1 MTAYQFRIRL
11 DREPTEAEI
20 DALGAVCDD
29 AGLSYGNGMGEL
41 DFDRDAPSFADAI
54 FSAIADVEGGT
65 DLRVAEVEADPL
77 VSVLDIAERTG
88 RSREAV
94 RQAITG
100 LRARRFPPP
109 VNGQGARHRLWRWSE
124 VAAFYGVDDDST
136 RQATLV
142 ADAANGWLALRRSA
156 PGLAPSA
163 AAVAEAVRAA

>member
-1 MTAYQFRIRL
+1 MTTYQFRIQL
-11 DREPTEAEI
+11 DREPDEAEV
-20 DALGAVCDD
+20 DALGDVCDD
-29 AGLSYGNGMGEL
+29 AGLSYGNGTAEL

-54 FSAIADVEGGT
+54 FSAIAAVEGAT
-65 DLRVAEVEADPL
+65 RLRVSAVDADPL

-100 LRARRFPPP
+100 LRTQPFPPP

-124 VAAFYGVDDDST
+124 VAAFYGIDDDST
-136 RQATLV
+136 RQAAVV

-163 AAVAEAVRAA
+163 DAVADAVRAA

>member
-1 MTAYQFRIRL
+1 MTTYQFRIQL
-11 DREPTEAEI
+11 DREPNEAEI
-20 DALGAVCDD
+20 DALGSVCDD
-29 AGLSYGNGMGEL
+29 AGLSYGNDMGEL
-41 DFDRDAPSFADAI
+41 DFDRDAPSFVDAI
-54 FSAIADVEGGT
+54 FSAIADIEGATG
-65 DLRVAEVEADPL
+65 LRVATVDADPL

-124 VAAFYGVDDDST
+124 VAAFYGIDDDST
-136 RQATLV
+136 RQAALV

>member
-1 MTAYQFRIRL
+1 MTTHQFRIRL
-11 DREPTEAEI
+11 DREPDDAEI

-29 AGLSYGNGMGEL
+29 AGLTYGNGTGEL
-41 DFDRDAPSFADAI
+41 DFDRDAPSFVDAI
-54 FSAIADVEGGT
+54 FSAIADVEGATG
-65 DLRVAEVEADPL
+65 LRVVTVDADPL

-100 LRARRFPPP
+100 LRARPFPSP
-109 VNGQGARHRLWRWSE
+109 VNGLGARHRLWRWSE
-124 VAAFYGVDDDST
+124 VASFYGIDDDST
-136 RQATLV
+136 RQAALV

-156 PGLAPSA
+156 PGLVPSA

>member
-1 MTAYQFRIRL
+1 VTTYQFRIRL
-11 DREPTEAEI
+11 DREPGEEEI

-41 DFDRDAPSFADAI
+41 DFDRDALSFADAI
-54 FSAIADVEGGT
+54 FSAIADVEGATG
-65 DLRVAEVEADPL
+65 LRVVTVDADPL

-100 LRARRFPPP
+100 LRARPFPPP

-124 VAAFYGVDDDST
+124 VAAFYGTDDAST
-136 RQATLV
+136 RQGALV

-156 PGLAPSA
+156 PSLAPSA
-163 AAVAEAVRAA
+163 DAVADAVRAA